1 MIIETTCPDC
11 RGRGHFSV
19 IEGDIFKG
27 YEACLRCDGTTQCEI
42 EIDDDEVYEIIQDLF
57 EQKHELILKYL

>member
-1 MIIETTCPDC
+1 MTIETTCPDC

-19 IEGDIFKG
+19 IEGDQFKG
-27 YEACLRCDGTTQCEI
+27 YEVCIRCNGYHYAEI

-57 EQKHELILKYL
+57 RQKHELILKYL